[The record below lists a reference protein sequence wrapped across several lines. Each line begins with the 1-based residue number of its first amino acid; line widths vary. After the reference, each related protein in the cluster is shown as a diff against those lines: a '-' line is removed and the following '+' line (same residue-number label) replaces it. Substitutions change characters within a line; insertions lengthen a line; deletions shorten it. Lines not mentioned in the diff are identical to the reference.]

1 MARPGYIRF
10 ERVGKKGT
18 KEKSVISFRDS
29 NAVERYNERGGKVLM
44 DSLGYT
50 FFIPGIDVYIYIPPS
65 FLSSLPFQIP
75 LCDQLEIQLPT
86 HFSAR
91 RKKKEERG
99 IPVEYSA
106 IQSGQFSV
114 RESVASTLND

>member
-1 MARPGYIRF
+1 
-10 ERVGKKGT
+10 
-18 KEKSVISFRDS
+18 
-29 NAVERYNERGGKVLM
+29 M

-91 RKKKEERG
+91 RKKRRREG